1 MVGTTALVREHVDA
15 ALKAADDNSIPHD
28 SIARAM
34 ISLAIEI
41 FLKERSPDD
50 VKSELEYMIANV
62 VSDEDQE
69 FMRP

>member
-1 MVGTTALVREHVDA
+1 MAGTTALVREHVDA

-50 VKSELEYMIANV
+50 VKSELEYMISNV

>member
-1 MVGTTALVREHVDA
+1 MTGTTALVREHVEA
-15 ALKAADDNSIPHD
+15 ALKAADENKIPHD

-34 ISLAIEI
+34 MSLAIEI
-41 FLKERSPDD
+41 FLKERPPED
-50 VKSELEYMIANV
+50 VKSELEYMISNV